1 MSFTRGSVAAGVFVG
16 AMAGFAGLGTLLPM
30 PAAAQDDK
38 PEIRVRGLLDLAA
51 APNNDAVALNQLNA
65 GGTPFDPYRAR
76 LFVEGKPSSH
86 FDVFTQLHLS
96 EQTGVL
102 IYGAYATWTPDLER
116 DLHVMAGKIPNP
128 IGTFAPR
135 TYSDKNP
142 LMGMP
147 LMYQYH
153 TSFRGDIP
161 VPDIDAL
168 LSEAGRGQY
177 GVDYASGDGGWRG
190 MPIVYDFCWDV
201 GIVALGSIRPIEF
214 AIGVT
219 NGTPSASQP
228 GRDNN
233 EDKSFMG
240 RVGIAP
246 IPSLRL
252 GVSASTGSFVSNA
265 LEPSLPIGA
274 SAERYDQTLFMA
286 DAEWAVDRFELRGE
300 GVLNKWETPNL
311 GDLEVTGYYVEGK
324 YSFGTGPFIA
334 ARFDQLL
341 FDDITGTGGT
351 RPWDD
356 DVTRFEGGVGYRF
369 DRHVLAKAVYQTTT
383 LDPGPAG
390 PSRSSSIVGAQ
401 LSLGF

>member
-1 MSFTRGSVAAGVFVG
+1 MRRIVAAMTFLAVFSTDP
-16 AMAGFAGLGTLLPM
+16 AG
-30 PAAAQDDK
+30 AQDDR
-38 PEIRVRGLLDLAA
+38 PEIRIRGLLDLAA

-76 LFVEGKPSSH
+76 LFVEGKPSPH

-96 EQTGVL
+96 EQSGVL
-102 IYGAYATWTPDLER
+102 IYGAYATWTPWLDR
-116 DLHVMAGKIPNP
+116 DLHVQAGKIPNP
-128 IGTFAPR
+128 IGTHPPR

-161 VPDIDAL
+161 VPDVDAL

-177 GVDYASGDGGWRG
+177 GVNYMPGDGGWRG

-201 GIVALGSIRPIEF
+201 GIVALGSVRPLEF
-214 AIGVT
+214 AVGVT
-219 NGTPSASQP
+219 NGTPSSSQP

-233 EDKSFMG
+233 GDKSIMG
-240 RVGIAP
+240 RLGIAP
-246 IPSLRL
+246 VPSLRL
-252 GVSASTGSFVSNA
+252 GVSASTGAYVPDA
-265 LEPSLPIGA
+265 LEPALPVGA

-286 DAEWAVDRFELRGE
+286 DAEWTWDRYELRGE
-300 GVLNKWETPNL
+300 AIRNTWETPNL
-311 GDLEVTGYYVEGK
+311 GDLELSGYYVEGK
-324 YSFGTGPFIA
+324 VAFAAGAWLA
-334 ARFDQLL
+334 ARYDQLL
-341 FDDITGTGGT
+341 FDDVTPTVGPA

-356 DVTRFEGGVGYRF
+356 DVTRFEGGLGYRF
-369 DRHVLAKAVYQTTT
+369 DRHVIGKVVYQSTK
-383 LDPGPAG
+383 LDGG
-390 PSRSSSIVGAQ
+390 PSGSSRTESVVGAQ

>member
-1 MSFTRGSVAAGVFVG
+1 MSFARGGVVFGLLAIVMTLAAPVS
-16 AMAGFAGLGTLLPM
+16 
-30 PAAAQDDK
+30 AQDDK
-38 PEIRVRGLLDLAA
+38 PEIRFRGLLDLAA

-76 LFVEGKPSSH
+76 LFVEGKPSSN

-96 EQTGVL
+96 EQSGFL
-102 IYGAYATWTPDLER
+102 LYGAYATWTPWLDR
-116 DLHVMAGKIPNP
+116 DLHLQAGKIPNP
-128 IGTFAPR
+128 IGTYPPR

-161 VPDIDAL
+161 VPDLDAL
-168 LSEAGRGQY
+168 VSEAGRGQY
-177 GVDYASGDGGWRG
+177 GVDYTPADGGWRG

-214 AIGVT
+214 SVGAT
-219 NGTPSASQP
+219 NGTPSSSQP

-233 EDKSFMG
+233 GDKSIMG
-240 RVGIAP
+240 RIGIAP
-246 IPSLRL
+246 VPSLRL
-252 GVSASTGSFVSNA
+252 GVSASTGSFVPDY
-265 LEPSLPIGA
+265 LETTLPVGA

-286 DAEWAVDRFELRGE
+286 DAEWLFDRLEVRGE
-300 GVLNKWETPNL
+300 AAHNTWETPNL
-311 GDLEVTGYYVEGK
+311 GDLEVRAYYVEGK
-324 YSFGTGPFIA
+324 YTFGAGPFVA

-341 FDDITGTGGT
+341 FDEVAPTVGPE

-356 DVTRFEGGVGYRF
+356 DVTRFEGGIGYRF
-369 DRHVLAKAVYQTTT
+369 DRHVLGKVVYQTTK

-390 PSRSSSIVGAQ
+390 PSRSSDLVGAQ
-401 LSLGF
+401 LVLGF